1 MKTCDICAIVKETTT
16 YELQTGLA
24 INEESEQWEV
34 CDTCNSA
41 FHVMEEY
48 VQGQQ

>member
-1 MKTCDICAIVKETTT
+1 MKTCNICATVKDTKT
-16 YELQTGLA
+16 YVLQTGLA
-24 INEESEQWEV
+24 SSEESEQWEV
-34 CDTCNSA
+34 CDACSSA